1 MEIILHK
8 RLFEGVD
15 WRKNDDGTVNLSVN
29 KDRTDAANKG
39 GNSVDTRVFGTK
51 NDILFGDSTASGK
64 LKSLNDTA
72 KSKEDTIKFYKDI
85 ITYVRNGRKGN
96 LEPSEYVSPQT
107 AAAVRKWFADNK
119 SDNFIIDAS
128 KKAITRTEME
138 ADVYTKT
145 VDRIKNSGNDEKVMR
160 YMTGKVPGTGVP
172 YRSLFS
178 MTDFN
183 FSDAIKKGFIRQNG
197 NTDDI
202 LGIKQEDRQNTHRK
216 TELANLDV
224 MYDDNV
230 TPDIKGNFSISD
242 DKKNHEKVGY
252 GLQDKKYTS
261 IAQFVDKSVQ
271 YAAYVLNQE
280 HFYPD
285 FIVSPPSSSQFNE
298 FYCTNLS
305 RKLNVPYIKD
315 FFRRNLI
322 NVRFDKD
329 KDTDQMRNDGFS
341 EKDILEFEYQ
351 VKRLAYREIAY
362 TVSDPMRK
370 FIESNKDLFSN
381 ISIALHSR
389 EKTPLVD
396 VFECLMVYTYKI
408 IIDKIQS
415 SSDIVAKQLLNT
427 FRNGSIKL
435 YNKRY
440 DSEHIIKQ
448 ALWIIQLKVGFK
460 VFNKVLVEVYGL
472 VKKYSEELKSQGYE
486 LKFNAKKTKLT
497 SFKKQFRPY
506 LHDVYIVA
514 DEYVGKDDKLTK
526 RYKTAKFLI
535 FDEDINSGA
544 TLKLCIDAL
553 QDKIPDNKD
562 SNIMCLTNAYSAK
575 GW

>member
-1 MEIILHK
+1 
-8 RLFEGVD
+8 
-15 WRKNDDGTVNLSVN
+15 
-29 KDRTDAANKG
+29 
-39 GNSVDTRVFGTK
+39 
-51 NDILFGDSTASGK
+51 
-64 LKSLNDTA
+64 
-72 KSKEDTIKFYKDI
+72 
-85 ITYVRNGRKGN
+85 
-96 LEPSEYVSPQT
+96 
-107 AAAVRKWFADNK
+107 
-119 SDNFIIDAS
+119 
-128 KKAITRTEME
+128 
-138 ADVYTKT
+138 
-145 VDRIKNSGNDEKVMR
+145 
-160 YMTGKVPGTGVP
+160 
-172 YRSLFS
+172 

-183 FSDAIKKGFIRQNG
+183 FSDAIKNGFIRQNG

-202 LGIKQEDRQNTHRK
+202 LGIKHEDRQNTHRK
-216 TELANLDV
+216 TELANLGV
-224 MYDDNV
+224 VYDDNV

-252 GLQDKKYTS
+252 ELQDKKYTS
-261 IAQFVDKSVQ
+261 VAQFVDKSVQ

-305 RKLNVPYIKD
+305 RKLNVPYLKD

-351 VKRLAYREIAY
+351 VKRIAYREIAY
-362 TVSDPMRK
+362 TVSEPMRK

-415 SSDIVAKQLLNT
+415 SSDVVAKQLLNT

-472 VKKYSEELKSQGYE
+472 VKKYSEELKRQGYE